1 MGYLR
6 NPGKTASEFTDNGWL
21 KSGDI
26 GYIDKVN
33 NICNATIVLCTS
45 LFIYLK
51 FKYIVKYIMPPCLGL
66 SLS

>member
-6 NPGKTASEFTDNGWL
+6 NPKKTASEFTDDGWL

-33 NICNATIVLCTS
+33 NESTLLRRHSECFENVS
-45 LFIYLK
+45 
-51 FKYIVKYIMPPCLGL
+51 
-66 SLS
+66 

>member
-6 NPGKTASEFTDNGWL
+6 NPGKTASEFTDDGWL

-33 NICNATIVLCTS
+33 NICNATITLIELV
-45 LFIYLK
+45 YL
-51 FKYIVKYIMPPCLGL
+51 
-66 SLS
+66 S